1 MVKKQVLTPSDITAV
16 AQLAQV
22 CNDYEQLDMRTDWL
36 DIRPE
41 FFGNIHD
48 YLYYEDGRLVGY
60 LFLKRNG
67 TAQKEVTGIVHPDY
81 RRRGIFS
88 TLLAAAREEC
98 RQQHVQ
104 TLFLVCEDV
113 SQSGLA
119 FIAASGARHDFSEYK
134 MALGTFHESNS
145 FDDRLAFQL
154 ADMSDLDALVTIIS
168 EGWERSQYEVRETAA
183 FNLQEPSC
191 SVYIARF
198 GGDELSCGEPV
209 GCLRIYD
216 FAQEF
221 GIYGFVIRP
230 AYRGRGYGRQMLEE
244 AIRTIQPQSQKTIM
258 LEVDTSNTAALN
270 LYRSCGFEVTRTYGY
285 YALDLI

>member
-16 AQLAQV
+16 EQLAQV
-22 CNDYEQLDMRTDWL
+22 CNAYEQLDMRTDWL
-36 DIRPE
+36 DVRPE

-48 YLYYEDGRLVGY
+48 YLYYADGRLVGY

-98 RQQHVQ
+98 KQQHVQ
-104 TLFLVCEDV
+104 TLFLVCEEL
-113 SQSGLA
+113 SPSGQA
-119 FIAASGARHDFSEYK
+119 FIAASGARHDFSEHK

-145 FDDRLAFQL
+145 FDDRLAFQQ
-154 ADMSDLDALVTIIS
+154 ADMSDLDALVTIIV
-168 EGWERSQYEVRETAA
+168 EGWERSQYEVREAVA

-198 GGDELSCGEPV
+198 GGDELSCGEPI

-216 FAQEF
+216 FAHEI
-221 GIYGFVIRP
+221 GIYGFVVRP

-244 AIRTIQPQSQKTIM
+244 AIRAIQSQSQKSIM
-258 LEVDTSNTAALN
+258 LEVDTSNTSALN

-285 YALDLI
+285 YAIDLI